1 MSKFV
6 REGRY
11 IVFKIS
17 HLDEEQ
23 LELLERV
30 QRELPTLRECVVVES
45 DWPEY
50 EKVWEM
56 IEDRVQPKIICAH
69 NKTHY
74 SQRYGEQVCSNCGE
88 SLQE

>member
-1 MSKFV
+1 MNDFK
-6 REGRY
+6 REDRY

-17 HLDEEQ
+17 QLDEEQ

-30 QRELPTLRECVVVES
+30 QRELPTLCDCVVVES

-56 IEDRVQPKIICAH
+56 IEDRTLPKPICVH
-69 NKTHY
+69 RNTHY
-74 SQRYGEQVCSNCGE
+74 SQRWGEHVCSYCGE
-88 SLQE
+88 SMQT